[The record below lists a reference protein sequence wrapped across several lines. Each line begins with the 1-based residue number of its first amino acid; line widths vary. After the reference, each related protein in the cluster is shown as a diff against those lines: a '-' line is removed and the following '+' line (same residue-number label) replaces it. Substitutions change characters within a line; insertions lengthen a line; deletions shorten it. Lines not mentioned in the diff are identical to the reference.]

1 VREKDTKAP
10 VTASNFGR
18 HFDVAEVRFES
29 FSIQSNGLLPAAIAC
44 CSVRADFDAGRGS
57 DWEPGLSAKLRE
69 VPWKN
74 G

>member
-10 VTASNFGR
+10 VTASNLGR

-29 FSIQSNGLLPAAIAC
+29 FSIHSNGLLPVTIAC
-44 CSVRADFDAGRGS
+44 CSFRADFDVGRRS
-57 DWEPGLSAKLRE
+57 DCEPGLSAELRE